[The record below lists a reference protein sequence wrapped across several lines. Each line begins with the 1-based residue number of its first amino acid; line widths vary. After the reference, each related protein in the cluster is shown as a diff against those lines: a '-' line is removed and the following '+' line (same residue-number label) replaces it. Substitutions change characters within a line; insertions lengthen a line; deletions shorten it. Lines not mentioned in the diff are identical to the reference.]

1 MAPKQERNIRARKK
15 GAHQELS
22 GNTSLVHEPFAR
34 SFELFVGSDTKS
46 VHCRKIVPT
55 TWRAGQCKAGRTAG
69 WQRHRASRGVGDD
82 AHAVPGFGTRI
93 SRITLEDT
101 VADCRCQP

>member
-55 TWRAGQCKAGRTAG
+55 TCGGLARAKLGGQQDGRGTEPAEG
-69 WQRHRASRGVGDD
+69 WEMTH
-82 AHAVPGFGTRI
+82 
-93 SRITLEDT
+93 TL
-101 VADCRCQP
+101 CQVLEQG